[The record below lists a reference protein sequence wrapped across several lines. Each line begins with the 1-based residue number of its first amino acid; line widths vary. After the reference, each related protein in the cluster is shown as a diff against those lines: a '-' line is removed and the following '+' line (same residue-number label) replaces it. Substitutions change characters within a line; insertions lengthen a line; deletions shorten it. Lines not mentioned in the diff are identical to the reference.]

1 MFLSS
6 SFPYTHLFLYLH
18 KYKFTVS
25 DREPPKEATSPA
37 RPVPRWP
44 GIVYLQSEGVDPWW
58 QWVNM
63 HIWVMLSY
71 ETRSFESNLAMVKST
86 EHSPYLYA
94 YMLLYI
100 YTHALHAYN
109 WYRWFSHKRY
119 QLCLIRTGFTQFTKK
134 IGDGADGTT
143 PMARPARRA
152 CSLSGAMQGELDWAS
167 IQMTYT
173 LW

>member
-1 MFLSS
+1 MNSISSTTSWKHFSIFWVYNMFLSS

-100 YTHALHAYN
+100 YIHM
-109 WYRWFSHKRY
+109 RY
-119 QLCLIRTGFTQFTKK
+119 MHIIGIGGFRIKDTS
-134 IGDGADGTT
+134 
-143 PMARPARRA
+143 
-152 CSLSGAMQGELDWAS
+152 CV
-167 IQMTYT
+167 
-173 LW
+173 